1 MAECFNLLWPC
12 ECLSADAMFDIYG
25 YPRFAFFIPGGP
37 PFGGLHYGSQ
47 HRHPHGFARQPA
59 VSNFDFQ
66 EIDPGTGFD
75 LGGQVYNSKEVADN
89 WFIPRGTPLVDEHK
103 QYTLATAVGGYVQ
116 DQEHV
121 WAIEKRDAFYAVLY
135 NAVDRTE
142 IVAVN
147 LDDINDDDFGS
158 TPDNDDDSE
167 PNRETVRRMLTSVN
181 QTEMLAFRIAEEPTF
196 GVPASLYINSDGEAL
211 WPVTPPPSSNANII
225 DLMAER
231 AYPRCCGQIIEN
243 QQTVGLFVGNAV
255 IQRGF
260 RDRIFSADIEPL
272 SIDSN
277 YNWVF
282 FDASPDH
289 WVGVVNRIVPGG
301 RQWLALIDGQVVL
314 DRFSTSTQ
322 TSFEQAIGGAAIMHP
337 HVAHPHETEDG
348 TYILIPTKE
357 YATPPS
363 PGNPGVLADPE
374 RPYTL
379 VCYKDGE
386 EIWRT
391 PPRFRPVICKTSS
404 DRWLYCTGWEGV
416 DSDNGGLTSTPV
428 TPMTGTLFDNDGSY
442 STGQPYWLI
451 RHDGSQAAPCGRI
464 ESAGPL
470 VIVPW
475 HGTTTE
481 ISGPTTL
488 TTVTYNFAPYDTS
501 FATGGGGLPGGAHLV
516 QDGEIVRGT
525 HDVVKNSALV
535 GGSLPADPAEWT
547 IEV

>member
-12 ECLSADAMFDIYG
+12 ECLSADSMFDIYG
-25 YPRFAFFIPGGP
+25 YPRFAFVVPGGP

-47 HRHPHGFARQPA
+47 HRHPHGFARQPT

-75 LGGQVYNSKEVADN
+75 LGGLVYHSKEVADN
-89 WFIPRGTPLVDEHK
+89 WFIPPSTQVPEEHK

-116 DQEHV
+116 DQENA
-121 WAIEKRDAFYAVLY
+121 WAIEKRDDAFYAILY

-142 IVAVN
+142 IVAAR
-147 LDDINDDDFGS
+147 LDGIVDG
-158 TPDNDDDSE
+158 TPDNDFD
-167 PNRETVRRMLTSVN
+167 
-181 QTEMLAFRIAEEPTF
+181 EEPDRESARRLLSSVSQDAMLSF
-196 GVPASLYINSDGEAL
+196 FVDGVGNMLVKSDGTIVHPLSA
-211 WPVTPPPSSNANII
+211 PPGTDNVI
-225 DLMAER
+225 DLVAPR
-231 AYPRCCGQIIEN
+231 AYPRCCGRLRSNN
-243 QQTVGLFVGNAV
+243 QTTGLFVGEVLINEEEN
-255 IQRGF
+255 
-260 RDRIFSADIEPL
+260 DIVSGNVTPL
-272 SIDSN
+272 TIDSN

-282 FDASPDH
+282 FDASRDH
-289 WVGVVNRIVPGG
+289 WVGVVNRIVTGG
-301 RQWLALIDGQVVL
+301 RQWLALIDGEVVM
-314 DRFSTSTQ
+314 DRFSQNPGT
-322 TSFEQAIGGAAIMHP
+322 FERSIGGTMLMQP

-348 TYILIPTKE
+348 TFILIPTKE

-416 DSDNGGLTSTPV
+416 DSDNDGFTSTPV
-428 TPMTGTLFDNDGSY
+428 TPMPGTLFDNDGHY
-442 STGQPYWLI
+442 GVGQPYWLI
-451 RHDGSQAAPCGRI
+451 RHDGGLAAPCGRI

-475 HGTTTE
+475 HGTTRELRGFSMFTN
-481 ISGPTTL
+481 
-488 TTVTYNFAPYDTS
+488 VTYNFAPYDTS